1 MSVATFI
8 KDKSLVYIFHT
19 FEKITFKS
27 FLININS
34 LGHERRKTIHTLDF
48 HRKLIWT
55 SLSTNILFIRKYE
68 NLRNE
73 GTSLFGFPEDILL
86 AGVTYFVFETGSHV
100 AWAADPSASTF
111 QVLGLHPCTPMLAF
125 CHSRKGFVHA
135 RWYSA
140 NWACV
145 PSQPQYHFYKWLRL
159 PWHGSFQPEPQR
171 DMKLNWP

>member
-34 LGHERRKTIHTLDF
+34 LGHERRTTIHTLDF
-48 HRKLIWT
+48 RRKLIWT

-73 GTSLFGFPEDILL
+73 GMSLFGFPEDMLL
-86 AGVTYFVFETGSHV
+86 AGVTYFVFVTGSHV
-100 AWAADPSASTF
+100 ADGNLELQILLLPLSKCQDYTH
-111 QVLGLHPCTPMLAF
+111 VHPCWLSATAEGVLCMLGDTLPTEL
-125 CHSRKGFVHA
+125 C
-135 RWYSA
+135 
-140 NWACV
+140 
-145 PSQPQYHFYKWLRL
+145 SQPTTI
-159 PWHGSFQPEPQR
+159 SF
-171 DMKLNWP
+171 L

>member
-55 SLSTNILFIRKYE
+55 SLSTNILFILTYE

-73 GTSLFGFPEDILL
+73 GTSLFDFPRTCYQLVL
-86 AGVTYFVFETGSHV
+86 PTMVLRQGLMQLMVTLSCRSSCFHF
-100 AWAADPSASTF
+100 PSA
-111 QVLGLHPCTPMLAF
+111 GITPMNTHAGFLPQQ
-125 CHSRKGFVHA
+125 KGFCA
-135 RWYSA
+135 RQVILYQL
-140 NWACV
+140 NCV

-159 PWHGSFQPEPQR
+159 PWDGSFQLEPR
-171 DMKLNWP
+171 I

>member
-1 MSVATFI
+1 MQKQDSTKRDQQQMSVATFI

-86 AGVTYFVFETGSHV
+86 SGVTYFVFETGSHV
-100 AWAADPSASTF
+100 A
-111 QVLGLHPCTPMLAF
+111 
-125 CHSRKGFVHA
+125 
-135 RWYSA
+135 
-140 NWACV
+140 
-145 PSQPQYHFYKWLRL
+145 
-159 PWHGSFQPEPQR
+159 
-171 DMKLNWP
+171 